1 MTQSPAAI
9 PVVTLNDG
17 NTLPV
22 IGLGVGELSESE
34 TEQSVSAALEAGYRL
49 IDTASAYGNEAAVG
63 RAIASSGIPREEVF
77 VTTKLATS
85 DQGFKASQDALKASL
100 ERLGLDYVDLYLIH
114 WPAGNP
120 GKYVDSWGGLM
131 KRKELGDA
139 KSIGLANF
147 HAEDLSNVIDLS
159 FFTPAVNQ
167 IELHPLLN
175 QAELRATNA
184 EYGIVTEAYGPLGV
198 GALLDN
204 ADHRIRGTGTWQNAG
219 PGAHQVEHSAR
230 QHRHSALVVTG
241 ADQVEYRRVRL
252 RAERRRHGHPQWAER
267 RHPLPTRPRDIH
279 GHLASVRTLADA
291 SHTSSEF
298 RSPISVPGA
307 PALQKGSR
315 NSRFSTLP
323 APDSGSDVLRNST
336 ERGHL

>member
-1 MTQSPAAI
+1 MTQSPGSTAAI
-9 PVVTLNDG
+9 TLNDG

-63 RAIASSGIPREEVF
+63 RAIASSGIPREEIF

-85 DQGFKASQDALKASL
+85 DQGFQKSQDALKASL
-100 ERLGLDYVDLYLIH
+100 EQLGLDYVDLYLIH

-131 KRKELGDA
+131 KRKEEGDT

-198 GALLDN
+198 GNLLDN
-204 ADHRIRGTGTWQNAG
+204 TTIGSVAQAHGKTAAQVLIRWSIQLGNIVIPRSSSPERIRSNFDVFDFELTDDDMATLNGLNDGTRFRPDPETYTGT
-219 PGAHQVEHSAR
+219 
-230 QHRHSALVVTG
+230 
-241 ADQVEYRRVRL
+241 
-252 RAERRRHGHPQWAER
+252 
-267 RHPLPTRPRDIH
+267 
-279 GHLASVRTLADA
+279 
-291 SHTSSEF
+291 
-298 RSPISVPGA
+298 
-307 PALQKGSR
+307 
-315 NSRFSTLP
+315 
-323 APDSGSDVLRNST
+323 
-336 ERGHL
+336 